1 MSAVIV
7 AQERTGFQRS
17 NLKELRDH
25 GNIPAIVYGVNMESK
40 PVSVNVT
47 DLTKVIRDNGRNGI
61 ISLQLSGKNCNVI
74 LSDYQADP
82 INKEII
88 HADFLAVNMSTDI
101 QVNVR
106 IQLDGNPLGV
116 KDGGV
121 LQQPLHELSITA
133 TPDHIPQ
140 AIHVDI
146 SNLQVG
152 ENLTVADIS
161 SNSDY
166 KINHDEDEVLVS
178 ILPPKQEEEISTG
191 EKQSPGIPE
200 ALEGRETTES
210 E

>member
-1 MSAVIV
+1 MSAVLV

-25 GNIPAIVYGVNMESK
+25 GNIPAVIYGVNMESK
-40 PVSVNVT
+40 PVSVSVA
-47 DLTKVIRDNGRNGI
+47 DLTKAIRDNGRNGI
-61 ISLQLSGKNCNVI
+61 ISLQLSGNNCNVI

-82 INKEII
+82 IKKEII
-88 HADFLAVNMSTDI
+88 HADFLAVNMSTDL

-106 IQLDGNPLGV
+106 IQLDGDPLGV

-161 SNSDY
+161 SNNDF
-166 KINHDEDEVLVS
+166 KINHDQEEVLVS

-191 EKQSPGIPE
+191 EKQAPGTPE
-200 ALEGRETTES
+200 ALEGRETME
-210 E
+210 

>member
-191 EKQSPGIPE
+191 EKQSPGTPE